1 MAGSIDDVYLMV
13 LPVAGGGCRG
23 YGDSSILLLLHPVH
37 GGFTVVDF
45 ADAVVFSCIEKNSFC
60 CSCFSCINMGH
71 DAYISYFT
79 VFHEGVCFIYHK
91 GVYMDC
97 CCTSHKKTRR
107 SEEEKKNLIVRL
119 NRIEGQVRGIRRMLE
134 EDSYCLDILVQSSAV
149 SSAFASF
156 ERELLSSHI
165 SGCFKRGIEE
175 GDQEVVPELIRILE
189 KLVK

>member
-1 MAGSIDDVYLMV
+1 
-13 LPVAGGGCRG
+13 
-23 YGDSSILLLLHPVH
+23 
-37 GGFTVVDF
+37 
-45 ADAVVFSCIEKNSFC
+45 
-60 CSCFSCINMGH
+60 
-71 DAYISYFT
+71 
-79 VFHEGVCFIYHK
+79 
-91 GVYMDC
+91 MDC

-134 EDSYCLDILVQSSAV
+134 EDAYCLDILVQSSAV

-165 SGCFKRGIEE
+165 SGCVKRGIEE
-175 GDQEVVPELIRILE
+175 GDQEVVPELIKILE

>member
-1 MAGSIDDVYLMV
+1 
-13 LPVAGGGCRG
+13 
-23 YGDSSILLLLHPVH
+23 
-37 GGFTVVDF
+37 
-45 ADAVVFSCIEKNSFC
+45 
-60 CSCFSCINMGH
+60 
-71 DAYISYFT
+71 
-79 VFHEGVCFIYHK
+79 
-91 GVYMDC
+91 MDC

-175 GDQEVVPELIRILE
+175 GDQEVE
-189 KLVK
+189 KEMNRKMKKQEK